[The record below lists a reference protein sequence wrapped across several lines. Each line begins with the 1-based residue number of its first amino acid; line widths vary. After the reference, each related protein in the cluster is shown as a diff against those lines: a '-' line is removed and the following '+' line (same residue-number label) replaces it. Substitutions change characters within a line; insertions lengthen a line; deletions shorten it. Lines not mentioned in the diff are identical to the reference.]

1 MVRRVVSS
9 VVLGVLVLAA
19 AARAADPWLDV
30 AGGDGPGKGKHVVLV
45 SGDEEYRSEEALTQ
59 LAKILAAHH
68 GFECRVVYAIDPATG
83 EIDRAAR
90 APIID

>member
-30 AGGDGPGKGKHVVLV
+30 AG
-45 SGDEEYRSEEALTQ
+45 
-59 LAKILAAHH
+59 
-68 GFECRVVYAIDPATG
+68 ATARG
-83 EIDRAAR
+83 RASTSYS
-90 APIID
+90 